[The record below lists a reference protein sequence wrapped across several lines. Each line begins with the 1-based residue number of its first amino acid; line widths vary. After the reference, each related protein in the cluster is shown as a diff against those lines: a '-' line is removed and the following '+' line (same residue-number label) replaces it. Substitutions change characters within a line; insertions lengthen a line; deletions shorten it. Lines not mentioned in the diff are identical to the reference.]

1 MPGTERS
8 ARHHG
13 FVLRQNNKSAPAAG
27 KEEGETGCDGP
38 RVNNEEGA
46 DTCTEDTD
54 TQLAQ
59 FADPWTVVDRVD
71 SVDIYRE
78 ALGKYRHTEAWI
90 RVENLGKKR
99 DTLMWTQSHTHSL
112 GRWAHLDSC
121 RPKFYCLACSDLN
134 LRRVGQ
140 NQQTCNEY
148 IYF

>member
-1 MPGTERS
+1 MHIGH
-8 ARHHG
+8 RH
-13 FVLRQNNKSAPAAG
+13 
-27 KEEGETGCDGP
+27 TDCT
-38 RVNNEEGA
+38 A
-46 DTCTEDTD
+46 DT
-54 TQLAQ
+54 
-59 FADPWTVVDRVD
+59 WIVVDGVD

-90 RVENLGKKR
+90 RVENWGQKR
-99 DTLMWTQSHTHSL
+99 DTLMWTESHTHSL